1 MSANDEENEGNIK
14 NINPDILLCVYSMHM
29 RIWTPKIECT
39 GRFITILLKNL
50 FISHKIN
57 IPPKGGL
64 YLHTSY

>member
-50 FISHKIN
+50 FAGQEATVRTGH
-57 IPPKGGL
+57 G
-64 YLHTSY
+64 TDWF